1 MFADRGKRMFG
12 GDNDDDGDNEDDGQG
27 TNTKTKKKKKVMSAL
42 ALFLKD
48 MDIVHSEA
56 KRLECPTPMA
66 SAALQ
71 QFVAGASLGLSRE
84 DDSQVV
90 KVYEALSGVS
100 VTPTPTPPPSP
111 PAATPLV
118 PTTTTPNNEGNAIG

>member
-1 MFADRGKRMFG
+1 MFG

-71 QFVAGASLGLSRE
+71 QFIAGASLGLARD

-90 KVYEALSGVS
+90 KVYEALSGVKVRRNEGPPEATAS
-100 VTPTPTPPPSP
+100 TATPTPTPTPTPISP
-111 PAATPLV
+111 A
-118 PTTTTPNNEGNAIG
+118 